1 MSLKPIDTF
10 RSAHRLSFGSNAHSI
25 PNSLFTLRKHAMARR
40 YSRGA
45 QRKVK
50 KVMKE
55 HKRGKLKSGR
65 SALTASTSR
74 TEEIFL

>member
-1 MSLKPIDTF
+1 
-10 RSAHRLSFGSNAHSI
+10 
-25 PNSLFTLRKHAMARR
+25 MARR